1 MQHFGASETFRD
13 KTALTRKSR
22 LRVEAALQRCTD
34 VSLSTVYGMSYF
46 TKNVFPNEMTG
57 WRSPVVLLMIMA
69 GAMQLSF
76 AAWWNLM
83 NNFAV
88 QELDF
93 TGREIGIQ
101 QSIREIPGFLSF
113 LAIYLLLVMREQ
125 TLAYVSL
132 LLLGLGVA
140 VTGYFPTAMGFYI
153 TTLIMSI
160 GFHYYETMAQS
171 LSLQWLPKATAAAS
185 MGKIISVGAF
195 AQLVAYGLIFVAWK
209 TFNLSFAVVFAIA
222 GGLTLVVLV
231 FLILAYPHF
240 KEGVPQHKKLIL
252 RKRYWLYYALT
263 FMAGARRQIFTVFA
277 GFLMVERFGYDV
289 HEVAGLFLLNGAFNM
304 VLAPKI
310 GQLIVRFGERKA
322 LIFEYLGLIGVFV
335 TYAFVTNA
343 TLAASLYVIDHAFF
357 AIAIAIK
364 TYFQKIADPAD
375 IAPTAGVAFTINHI
389 AAVFIPVLFG
399 FLWLVS
405 PAAVFLAGAGMAVIS
420 LALATLI
427 PRNPE
432 EGREADFWFR
442 KQNAQLAE

>member
-1 MQHFGASETFRD
+1 MT
-13 KTALTRKSR
+13 
-22 LRVEAALQRCTD
+22 
-34 VSLSTVYGMSYF
+34 YF
-46 TKNVFPNEMTG
+46 TQSAHPDKITG
-57 WRSPVVLLMIMA
+57 WRSPAVLLMIMA

-113 LAIYLLLVMREQ
+113 LAVYLLLMMREQ
-125 TLAYVSL
+125 TLAYLSL
-132 LLLGLGVA
+132 LMLGVGVA
-140 VTGYFPTAMGFYI
+140 VTGYFPTAIGFYV
-153 TTLIMSI
+153 TTLIMSV

-195 AQLVAYGLIFVAWK
+195 AQLIAYGVIFIAWK
-209 TFNLSFAVVFAIA
+209 MFDLSFTTVFAIA
-222 GGLTLVVLV
+222 GGLTLVVLA
-231 FLILAYPHF
+231 FLMMAYPHF

-252 RKRYWLYYALT
+252 RRRYWLYYALT

-289 HEVAGLFLLNGAFNM
+289 HEVAGLFLLNGFFNM
-304 VLAPKI
+304 LLAPKI
-310 GQLIVRFGERKA
+310 GKLIVRFGERKA
-322 LIFEYLGLIGVFV
+322 LVLEYVGLFLVFV
-335 TYAFVTNA
+335 SYAFVTSA

-389 AAVFIPVLFG
+389 AAVFIPVAFG
-399 FLWLVS
+399 LIWLVS
-405 PAAVFLAGAGMAVIS
+405 PAAVFLAGAAMALVS
-420 LALATLI
+420 LVLATLI
-427 PRNPE
+427 PSAPE
-432 EGREADFWFR
+432 EGREVDFWYR
-442 KQNAQLAE
+442 KPLAQPAE